1 MSNCVW
7 KFRVLSASLFAISVY
22 TTIIM
27 LAGLPAAFGQNR
39 ELVPYVGDAS
49 FCNVPTYQRKN
60 PSIASV
66 TRYRGQY
73 IIIIDPDVRS
83 DERWLKFVIA
93 HECGHVKNGHL
104 NFNHS
109 VASRTIDGFIKKR
122 ELEAD
127 CWAARHAPRRAV
139 EYAFFYFRDKVKRSH
154 PSYPTGKQRAENL
167 RKCAGF

>member
-1 MSNCVW
+1 MI
-7 KFRVLSASLFAISVY
+7 FY
-22 TTIIM
+22 
-27 LAGLPAAFGQNR
+27 
-39 ELVPYVGDAS
+39 EY
-49 FCNVPTYQRKN
+49 
-60 PSIASV
+60 
-66 TRYRGQY
+66 
-73 IIIIDPDVRS
+73 
-83 DERWLKFVIA
+83 
-93 HECGHVKNGHL
+93 GHVKNGHL

-154 PSYPTGKQRAENL
+154 PSYPTEKQRAENL